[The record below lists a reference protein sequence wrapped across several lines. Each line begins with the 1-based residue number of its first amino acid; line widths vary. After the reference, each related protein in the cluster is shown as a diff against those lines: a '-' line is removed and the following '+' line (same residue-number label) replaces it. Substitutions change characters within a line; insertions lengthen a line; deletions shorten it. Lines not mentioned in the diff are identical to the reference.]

1 MSSSVVSRWVVARKF
16 EPGPADLDARGVL
29 RDDVLQHW
37 IDEVR
42 DAYLEQCVVLRA
54 TVDQSGLET
63 RHRSSMPPAGAAFG
77 SPDTVVVS
85 AGVTEVH
92 PESFTMALRLRSIGQ
107 GEDDVA
113 VNVSCVVSLEDP
125 ATGAASE
132 IDDAIRDEMIS
143 LEHAARH
150 YN

>member
-1 MSSSVVSRWVVARKF
+1 MSSSFVSRWVVARKF

-29 RDDVLQHW
+29 RDDVVQYW

-63 RHRSSMPPAGAAFG
+63 RYRLSMPPVAAFG
-77 SPDTVVVS
+77 CPDTVVVS

-92 PESFTMALRLRSIGQ
+92 PMSFTMALRLRSIGQ

-132 IDDAIRDEMIS
+132 IHDAIRDEMIS